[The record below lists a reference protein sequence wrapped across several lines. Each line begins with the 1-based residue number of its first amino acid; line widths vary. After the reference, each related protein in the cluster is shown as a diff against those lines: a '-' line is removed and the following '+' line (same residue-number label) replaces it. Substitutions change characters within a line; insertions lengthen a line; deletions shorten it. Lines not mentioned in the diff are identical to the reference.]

1 MWEREIFYRRSKNI
15 MRLLVVEDDLL
26 LGNGIQVA
34 LQQTGYAVDWLTD
47 GEAAIHA
54 LSVETFDGLI
64 LDLNLPRKTG
74 LEVLKQL
81 RSSGRTLPV
90 LILTAKDSLEDKIKG
105 LDLGADDYMVKPFE
119 LNELLARLRAL
130 LRRSKG
136 RATTYLEYKQLRLD
150 PNALLVTLN
159 GENVVMSNKEFS
171 ILQALLENI
180 GNILSRQRLE
190 ESIYAWDSM
199 VESNAVEVHI
209 HHLRRKL
216 GKNFIK
222 TIRGM
227 GYMIPK

>member
-1 MWEREIFYRRSKNI
+1 LNEKTF

-34 LQQTGYAVDWLTD
+34 LQQIGYAVDWLTD

-54 LSVETFDGLI
+54 LNVETFDGVI
-64 LDLNLPRKTG
+64 LDLNLPRKSG
-74 LEVLKQL
+74 LEILKQL
-81 RSSGRTLPV
+81 RESGHTLPI
-90 LILTAKDSLEDKIKG
+90 LILTAKDTLQDKIRG
-105 LDLGADDYMVKPFE
+105 LDLGADDYMIKPFE

-136 RATTYLEYKQLRLD
+136 RATTYLEYKELRLD
-150 PNALLVTLN
+150 PNNFIVTFN
-159 GENVVMSNKEFS
+159 EETIAMSNKEFA
-171 ILQALLENI
+171 ILQTLLENI
-180 GNILSRQRLE
+180 GHIISRQRLE

-209 HHLRRKL
+209 HYLRKKL
-216 GKNFIK
+216 GKNLIK

>member
-1 MWEREIFYRRSKNI
+1 

-34 LQQTGYAVDWLTD
+34 LQQIGYAVDWLTD

-54 LSVETFDGLI
+54 LNVETFDGVI
-64 LDLNLPRKTG
+64 LDLNLPRKSG
-74 LEVLKQL
+74 LEILKQL
-81 RSSGRTLPV
+81 RESGHTLPI
-90 LILTAKDSLEDKIKG
+90 LILTAKDTLQDKIRG
-105 LDLGADDYMVKPFE
+105 LDLGADDYMIKPFE

-136 RATTYLEYKQLRLD
+136 RATTYLEYKELRLD
-150 PNALLVTLN
+150 PNNFIVTFN
-159 GENVVMSNKEFS
+159 EETIAMSNKEFA
-171 ILQALLENI
+171 ILQTLLENI
-180 GNILSRQRLE
+180 GHIISRQRLE

-209 HHLRRKL
+209 HHLRKKL

>member
-1 MWEREIFYRRSKNI
+1 LNEKTF

-34 LQQTGYAVDWLTD
+34 LQQIGYAVDWLTD

-54 LSVETFDGLI
+54 LNVETFDGVI
-64 LDLNLPRKTG
+64 LDLNLPRKSG
-74 LEVLKQL
+74 LEILKQL
-81 RSSGRTLPV
+81 RESGHTLPI
-90 LILTAKDSLEDKIKG
+90 LILTAKDTLQDKIRG
-105 LDLGADDYMVKPFE
+105 LDLGADDYMIKPFE

-136 RATTYLEYKQLRLD
+136 RATTYLEYKELRLD
-150 PNALLVTLN
+150 PNNFIVTFN
-159 GENVVMSNKEFS
+159 EETIAMSNKEFA
-171 ILQALLENI
+171 ILQTLLENVGHI
-180 GNILSRQRLE
+180 ISRQRLE

-209 HHLRRKL
+209 HHLRKKL
-216 GKNFIK
+216 GKNLIK

>member
-1 MWEREIFYRRSKNI
+1 MNEKTF

-34 LQQTGYAVDWLTD
+34 LQQIGYAVDWLTD

-54 LSVETFDGLI
+54 LNVETFDGVI
-64 LDLNLPRKTG
+64 LDLNLPRKSG
-74 LEVLKQL
+74 LEILKQL
-81 RSSGRTLPV
+81 RESGHTLPI
-90 LILTAKDSLEDKIKG
+90 LILTAKDTLQDKIRG
-105 LDLGADDYMVKPFE
+105 LDLGADDYMIKPFE

-136 RATTYLEYKQLRLD
+136 RATTYLEYKELRLD
-150 PNALLVTLN
+150 PNNFIVTFN
-159 GENVVMSNKEFS
+159 EETIAMSNKEFA
-171 ILQALLENI
+171 ILQTLLENVGHI
-180 GNILSRQRLE
+180 ISRQRLE

-209 HHLRRKL
+209 HHLRKKI
-216 GKNFIK
+216 GKNLIK

>member
-1 MWEREIFYRRSKNI
+1 

-34 LQQTGYAVDWLTD
+34 LQQIGYAVDWLTD

-54 LSVETFDGLI
+54 LNVETFDGVI
-64 LDLNLPRKTG
+64 LDLNLPRKSG
-74 LEVLKQL
+74 LEILKQL
-81 RSSGRTLPV
+81 RESGHTLPI
-90 LILTAKDSLEDKIKG
+90 LILTAKDTLQDKIRG
-105 LDLGADDYMVKPFE
+105 LDLGADDYMIKPFE

-136 RATTYLEYKQLRLD
+136 RATTYLEYKELRLD
-150 PNALLVTLN
+150 PNNFIVTFN
-159 GENVVMSNKEFS
+159 EETIAMSNKEFA
-171 ILQALLENI
+171 ILQTLLENI
-180 GNILSRQRLE
+180 GHIISRQRLE

-209 HHLRRKL
+209 HHLRKKL
-216 GKNFIK
+216 GKNLIK

>member
-1 MWEREIFYRRSKNI
+1 LNEKTF

-34 LQQTGYAVDWLTD
+34 LQQIGYAVDWLTD

-54 LSVETFDGLI
+54 LNVETFDGVI
-64 LDLNLPRKTG
+64 LDLNLPRKSG
-74 LEVLKQL
+74 LEILKQL
-81 RSSGRTLPV
+81 RESGHTLPI
-90 LILTAKDSLEDKIKG
+90 LILTAKDTLQDKIRG
-105 LDLGADDYMVKPFE
+105 LDLGADDYMIKPFE

-136 RATTYLEYKQLRLD
+136 RATTYLEYKELRLD
-150 PNALLVTLN
+150 PNNFIVTFN
-159 GENVVMSNKEFS
+159 EETIAMSNKEFA
-171 ILQALLENI
+171 ILQTLLENI
-180 GNILSRQRLE
+180 GHIISRQRLE

-209 HHLRRKL
+209 HHLRKKL
-216 GKNFIK
+216 GKNLIK

>member
-1 MWEREIFYRRSKNI
+1 

-34 LQQTGYAVDWLTD
+34 LQQIGYAVDWLTD

-54 LSVETFDGLI
+54 LNVETFDGVI
-64 LDLNLPRKTG
+64 LDLNLPRKSG
-74 LEVLKQL
+74 LEILKQL
-81 RSSGRTLPV
+81 RESGHTLPI
-90 LILTAKDSLEDKIKG
+90 LILTAKDTLQDKIRG
-105 LDLGADDYMVKPFE
+105 LDLGADDYMIKPFE

-136 RATTYLEYKQLRLD
+136 RATTYLEYKELRLD
-150 PNALLVTLN
+150 PNNFIVTFN
-159 GENVVMSNKEFS
+159 EETIAMSNKEFA
-171 ILQALLENI
+171 ILQTLLENVGHI
-180 GNILSRQRLE
+180 ISRQRLE

-209 HHLRRKL
+209 HHLRKKL
-216 GKNFIK
+216 GKNLIK

>member
-1 MWEREIFYRRSKNI
+1 

-34 LQQTGYAVDWLTD
+34 LQQIGYAVDWLTD

-54 LSVETFDGLI
+54 LNVETFDGVI
-64 LDLNLPRKTG
+64 LDLNLPRKSG
-74 LEVLKQL
+74 LEILKQL
-81 RSSGRTLPV
+81 RESGHTLPI
-90 LILTAKDSLEDKIKG
+90 LILTAKDTLQDKIRG
-105 LDLGADDYMVKPFE
+105 LDLGADDYMIKPFE

-136 RATTYLEYKQLRLD
+136 RATTYLEYKELRLD
-150 PNALLVTLN
+150 PNNFIVTFN
-159 GENVVMSNKEFS
+159 EETIAMSNKEFA
-171 ILQALLENI
+171 ILQTLLENI
-180 GNILSRQRLE
+180 GHIISRQRLE

-209 HHLRRKL
+209 HYLRKKL
-216 GKNFIK
+216 GKNLIK

>member
-1 MWEREIFYRRSKNI
+1 
-15 MRLLVVEDDLL
+15 MRLLLVEDDLL
-26 LGNGIQVA
+26 LGNGIQVV
-34 LQQTGYAVDWLTD
+34 LQQTGYAVDWLKD
-47 GEAAIHA
+47 GESA
-54 LSVETFDGLI
+54 LHSLQIETFDGLI
-64 LDLNLPRKTG
+64 LDLNLPRKSG

-81 RSSGRTLPV
+81 RSSGKILPV

-136 RATTYLEYKQLRLD
+136 RATTYLEYKELRLD
-150 PNALLVTLN
+150 PNALLVTLS
-159 GENVVMSNKEFS
+159 GENVIISNKEFA
-171 ILQALLENI
+171 ILQTLLENV
-180 GNILSRQRLE
+180 GNIISRQRLE

-209 HHLRRKL
+209 HHLRKKL

>member
-1 MWEREIFYRRSKNI
+1 MNEKTF

-34 LQQTGYAVDWLTD
+34 LQQIGYAVDWLTD

-54 LSVETFDGLI
+54 LNVETFDGVI
-64 LDLNLPRKTG
+64 LDLNLPRKSG
-74 LEVLKQL
+74 LEILKQL
-81 RSSGRTLPV
+81 RESGHTLPI
-90 LILTAKDSLEDKIKG
+90 LILTAKDTLQDKIRG
-105 LDLGADDYMVKPFE
+105 LDLGADDYMIKPFE

-136 RATTYLEYKQLRLD
+136 RATTYLEYKELRLD
-150 PNALLVTLN
+150 PNNFIVTFN
-159 GENVVMSNKEFS
+159 EETIAMSNKEFA
-171 ILQALLENI
+171 ILQTLLENI
-180 GNILSRQRLE
+180 GHIISRQRLE

-209 HHLRRKL
+209 HHLRKKL
-216 GKNFIK
+216 GKNLIK

>member
-1 MWEREIFYRRSKNI
+1 

-34 LQQTGYAVDWLTD
+34 LQQMGYAVDWLTD
-47 GEAAIHA
+47 GEAALHSLKI
-54 LSVETFDGLI
+54 ETFDGVI
-64 LDLNLPRKTG
+64 LDLNLPRKSG
-74 LEVLKQL
+74 LEILKQL
-81 RSSGRTLPV
+81 RSSGQTLPI
-90 LILTAKDSLEDKIKG
+90 LILTAKDTLQDKIRG
-105 LDLGADDYMVKPFE
+105 LDLGADDYMIKPFE
-119 LNELLARLRAL
+119 LDELLARLRAL

-136 RATTYLEYKQLRLD
+136 RATTYLEYKELRLD
-150 PNALLVTLN
+150 PNNFIVTFN
-159 GENVVMSNKEFS
+159 NETIMMSNKEFAV
-171 ILQALLENI
+171 LQTLLENI
-180 GNILSRQRLE
+180 GHIISRQRLE

-209 HHLRRKL
+209 HHLRKKL

>member
-1 MWEREIFYRRSKNI
+1 MNEKTF

-34 LQQTGYAVDWLTD
+34 LQQIGYAVDWLTD

-54 LSVETFDGLI
+54 LNVETFDGVI
-64 LDLNLPRKTG
+64 LDLNLPRKSG
-74 LEVLKQL
+74 LEILKQL
-81 RSSGRTLPV
+81 RESGHTLPI
-90 LILTAKDSLEDKIKG
+90 LILTAKDTLQDKIRG
-105 LDLGADDYMVKPFE
+105 LDLGADDYMIKPFE

-136 RATTYLEYKQLRLD
+136 RATTYLEYKELRLD
-150 PNALLVTLN
+150 PNNFIVTFN
-159 GENVVMSNKEFS
+159 EETIAMSNKEFA
-171 ILQALLENI
+171 ILQTLLENI
-180 GNILSRQRLE
+180 GHIISRQRLE

-209 HHLRRKL
+209 HYLRKKL
-216 GKNFIK
+216 GKNLIK

>member
-1 MWEREIFYRRSKNI
+1 MNEKTF

-34 LQQTGYAVDWLTD
+34 LQQIGYAVDWLTD

-54 LSVETFDGLI
+54 LNVETFDGVI
-64 LDLNLPRKTG
+64 LDLNLPRKSG
-74 LEVLKQL
+74 LEILKQL
-81 RSSGRTLPV
+81 RESGHTLPI
-90 LILTAKDSLEDKIKG
+90 LILTAKDTLQDKIRG
-105 LDLGADDYMVKPFE
+105 LDLGADDYMIKPFE

-136 RATTYLEYKQLRLD
+136 RATTYLEYKELRLD
-150 PNALLVTLN
+150 PNNFIVTFN
-159 GENVVMSNKEFS
+159 EETIAMSNKEFA
-171 ILQALLENI
+171 ILQTLLENVGHI
-180 GNILSRQRLE
+180 ISRQRLE

-209 HHLRRKL
+209 HHLRKKL

>member
-1 MWEREIFYRRSKNI
+1 MNEKTF

-34 LQQTGYAVDWLTD
+34 LQQIGYAVDWLTD

-54 LSVETFDGLI
+54 LNVETFDGVI
-64 LDLNLPRKTG
+64 LDLNLPRKSG
-74 LEVLKQL
+74 LEILKQL
-81 RSSGRTLPV
+81 RESGHTLPI
-90 LILTAKDSLEDKIKG
+90 LILTAKDTLQDKIRG
-105 LDLGADDYMVKPFE
+105 LDLGADDYMIKPFE

-136 RATTYLEYKQLRLD
+136 RATTYLEYKELRLD
-150 PNALLVTLN
+150 PNNFIVTFN
-159 GENVVMSNKEFS
+159 EETIAMSNKEFA
-171 ILQALLENI
+171 ILQTLLENVGHI
-180 GNILSRQRLE
+180 ISRQRLE

-209 HHLRRKL
+209 HHLRKKL
-216 GKNFIK
+216 GKNLIK